1 MVAMNIYREY
11 RRADRVVSIAEIVFS
26 PYHRRRPFSWG
37 RFAAHTALT
46 LIGVACLVPMVLVVS
61 ISLSD
66 ERLVARQG
74 YSLWPVGFTTF
85 AYTYILREPS
95 QILRAYGVT
104 IAVTAIGTVLG
115 LLLCSMLGYA
125 ISRKDYRF
133 RGALSFYVFFTLL
146 FNGGMVP
153 FYILVTRYLGLKNDM
168 LALILPYLVTAWYVL
183 ILRTSFA
190 QLPGELLDAARID
203 GAGEWRVFFQI
214 VLPLSKPVLATIGLF
229 FILRYWNDWFLALLF
244 IDRDTLYPLQYLLYI
259 LMQNINFL
267 ASNPQT
273 TGVPIPAQ
281 SARMALAVLAFG
293 PALFSF
299 LLLQKYFVRGITIGG
314 LKG

>member
-1 MVAMNIYREY
+1 MATLTQTSGTIRT
-11 RRADRVVSIAEIVFS
+11 AQ
-26 PYHRRRPFSWG
+26 RRPFSWG
-37 RFAAHTALT
+37 RLFVHLLLT
-46 LIGVACLVPMVLVVS
+46 VIGIGCVIPMILVIS

-66 ERLVARQG
+66 ERQVAREG

-85 AYTYILREPS
+85 AYEYILQQPT
-95 QILRAYGVT
+95 QILQAYGVT
-104 IAVTAIGTVLG
+104 IFITVIGTIGG

-125 ISRKDYRF
+125 ISRKDYKLNKI
-133 RGALSFYVFFTLL
+133 LSFYVFFTLL
-146 FNGGMVP
+146 FSGGMVP
-153 FYILVTRYLGLKNDM
+153 FYILVTRYLGLKDNIFV
-168 LALILPYLVTAWYVL
+168 LVLPYMVTAWYVL

-190 QLPGELLDAARID
+190 QLPVELLDAARID
-203 GAGEWRVFFQI
+203 GAGEWRIFFQI

-244 IDRDTLYPLQYLLYI
+244 INTAPLYPLQYLLYI
-259 LMQNINFL
+259 LMANINFL

-273 TGVPIPAQ
+273 TGMAIPAQ
-281 SARMALAVLAFG
+281 SARMAMAVLAFG

-299 LLLQKYFVRGITIGG
+299 LFLQKYFVRGITIGG

>member
-1 MVAMNIYREY
+1 MATIRQPST
-11 RRADRVVSIAEIVFS
+11 AHRVRNR
-26 PYHRRRPFSWG
+26 PPFSWG
-37 RFAAHTALT
+37 RLFVHSALT
-46 LIGVACLVPMVLVVS
+46 LIGLACLLPMILVIS

-85 AYTYILREPS
+85 AYEYILQEPG
-95 QILRAYGVT
+95 QMVRAYGVT
-104 IAVTAIGTVLG
+104 ILVTATGTVLG
-115 LLLCSMLGYA
+115 LLICSLLGYA
-125 ISRKDYRF
+125 ISRKDYKF
-133 RGALSFYVFFTLL
+133 RGVLSFYVFFTLL

-153 FYILVTRYLGLKNDM
+153 FYILVTRYLGLKNDL

-190 QLPGELLDAARID
+190 QLPVELLDAARID
-203 GAGEWRVFFQI
+203 GAGEWRIFFQI
-214 VLPLSKPVLATIGLF
+214 VLPLSKPALATVGLF

-244 IDRDTLYPLQYLLYI
+244 IDIDTLYPLQYLLYV

-273 TGVPIPAQ
+273 TGVPIPSQ